1 LIEEDVGEEQRGK
14 DGDWVS
20 TGDLG
25 IDSALGGGL
34 RAGTITELTGER

>member
-1 LIEEDVGEEQRGK
+1 MGEEQRGK